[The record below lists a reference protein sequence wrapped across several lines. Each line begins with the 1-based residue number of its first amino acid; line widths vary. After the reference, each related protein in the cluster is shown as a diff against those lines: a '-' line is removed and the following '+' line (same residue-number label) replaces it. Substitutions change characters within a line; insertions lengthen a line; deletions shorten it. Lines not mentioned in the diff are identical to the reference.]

1 MGKNCVPI
9 LKIAITTKSNQE
21 ISWLYVV
28 IRFFIDDNSVKSS
41 CWAVRFWPA
50 LYAFLR
56 LSKNIRRANRDDVEH
71 DRIDWKETHYCQLLL
86 LSIRLSANFKVEIHH
101 VPHTQSFEVR
111 PTRYYLFFFYIL
123 LLSMFVLA
131 FLICCISRLTHLMR
145 ILSCPA
151 RVCGWRAQ
159 CVRPYSFLDSVQV
172 STADYQRHVKPTV
185 RRS

>member
-1 MGKNCVPI
+1 M
-9 LKIAITTKSNQE
+9 
-21 ISWLYVV
+21 

-41 CWAVRFWPA
+41 CWAVLFWPA

-111 PTRYYLFFFYIL
+111 P
-123 LLSMFVLA
+123 SMFVLA